1 MFHRVLYPTDFS
13 ACAQRALGAL
23 TMLKE
28 AGCEVVVVLHVLDE
42 GQIDLVAWGLGELG
56 EPVEEN
62 LSLILERRR
71 GRAEELLAG
80 VQAEIE
86 AAGMQVVPLLRY
98 GVPFREILEAAD
110 EEGISLVIIGSHGRS
125 NLAEILLGSVCDKVV
140 HNARQ
145 SVLVVKREP
154 PCT

>member
-13 ACAQRALGAL
+13 VCAHKAIGAL
-23 TMLKE
+23 SMLKE
-28 AGCEVVVVLHVLDE
+28 AGCEEVVLLHVLDE
-42 GQIDLVAWGLGELG
+42 GQIALVEWGLGELG

-62 LSLILERRR
+62 LSTILERRR
-71 GRAEELLAG
+71 RVAGERLAR

-86 AAGMQVVPLLRY
+86 AAGMQVVPLLRR
-98 GVPFREILEAAD
+98 GVPFREILGVAE
-110 EEGISLVIIGSHGRS
+110 EEGVSLVVIGSHGKS
-125 NLAEILLGSVCDKVV
+125 DVGEMLLGSVCDQVV

-145 SVLVVKREP
+145 SVLVVKRDP